1 MVRRFLAWLLG
12 VLTGIILVVVAV
24 VIVFFCIKV
33 NTVTKLAG
41 FDASKNDI
49 TADYADKTLYSALKS
64 ADKIVDEIK
73 EKTVG
78 DVAKSVKSVDDLLGS
93 VENYE
98 YMGVKIIDVTALKNT
113 KLGELGSFDFS
124 TIINEDGINNVKI
137 GTILGYEY
145 NEETGVWN
153 NAEMMSAIEKALAD
167 KTISELNGDT
177 LDSVVNGLKV
187 GDILGADSSVMKL
200 IPADTTVGNIDSA
213 VQDAV
218 KTKPVADLID
228 AGFVEISA
236 ENANKLSAVDVAQ
249 GKPVGYWKSLT
260 CNGLVDY
267 ILGLI
272 P

>member
-1 MVRRFLAWLLG
+1 MLRRFLAWLLG
-12 VLTGIILVVVAV
+12 VFTGIILVVVAV

-49 TADYADKTLYSALKS
+49 TADYADKTLYSAIKS

-73 EKTVG
+73 QKTVG

-145 NEETGVWN
+145 NEETGAWN

-167 KTISELNGDT
+167 KTISELNGDM
-177 LDSVVNGLKV
+177 LEGLV
-187 GDILGADSSVMKL
+187 DDLEVADVLNENSAVLRL
-200 IPADTTVGNIDSA
+200 IPEGTTVKGLDSA
-213 VQDAV
+213 VQNAI
-218 KTKPVADLID
+218 KTKPVGDLID

-236 ENANKLSAVDVAQ
+236 ENATKLNAVDVAQ
-249 GKPVGYWKSLT
+249 SKPVGYWKSLT
-260 CNGLVDY
+260 CNELVDY